1 MNEVLIISNLTNQY
15 IPQYEQEFV
24 KCPSIVMDFK
34 FTTMVMLIWGIYLLL
49 RLIMDKELDSY
60 MTTKKRGYGLPLVVY
75 LIMSI
80 ILWMSLFIGQ
90 IGSILNKLW
99 W

>member
-1 MNEVLIISNLTNQY
+1 
-15 IPQYEQEFV
+15 
-24 KCPSIVMDFK
+24 
-34 FTTMVMLIWGIYLLL
+34 
-49 RLIMDKELDSY
+49 
-60 MTTKKRGYGLPLVVY
+60 VVY